1 VNAALVVKAT
11 GKPMLSGFCAHS
23 GHHELCRL
31 LGCGCSC
38 HRPPDLLPL
47 GDALAQLCRVVCGP
61 PGYDRHDPI
70 CQTVRAHL
78 APTPVG
84 ARP

>member
-1 VNAALVVKAT
+1 MNPPAALVVKAI

-23 GHHELCRL
+23 G
-31 LGCGCSC
+31 
-38 HRPPDLLPL
+38 
-47 GDALAQLCRVVCGP
+47 
-61 PGYDRHDPI
+61 RHDPI